1 MARNARPAPHRG
13 QRAQRGRA
21 GRGARI
27 GAALIAAAVLLG
39 AAACQDGAAGAAGPG
54 APSAQ
59 APSPSASKGASK
71 GGTPTAVTATA
82 DPSPSPTHPA
92 GPPLLLETITPTNGA
107 TVGVAM
113 PVSVRFTHP
122 VARTARAAV
131 ERAMKVTTS
140 TPVTGAWHW
149 FGSTRADWR
158 PEHFWP
164 SGTRVAVDAR
174 LTDVGDGNGRYG
186 IHDYHHAFTIGA
198 DWETK
203 VDAPAHTM
211 DVYLDG
217 VRQKHFPIDAG
228 SAEFPTWD
236 GTMAEMGKAPSV
248 HMTSCSVHISCDPG
262 NANYYDVT
270 LPWDVQLTTSGTYIH
285 FSDSHPT
292 PGRAGSHGCIHLS
305 LADSKW
311 FYAHAHQGDPV
322 TVTGTPRGLVPG
334 DNGYA
339 AFTVGWK
346 TWLAGSATGA
356 QRTTSL

>member
-59 APSPSASKGASK
+59 APSPSASK